1 MLSKLRRSSRP
12 RNARCR
18 AFDFGFLARF
28 RKDTCGGVLIYTAF
42 MLPVILGVSGLAV
55 DTSLWYGNKRG
66 LQAMADVAA
75 LSAALEMTRIN
86 DETLAKTAA
95 KADAVSNGLDEAEGD
110 TLEINTPPKYG
121 SFAGQNGMFEAIV
134 TRPVP
139 TFLARLVYPDQVI
152 VAARA
157 VATVAGSSVPCV
169 LALEENDK
177 DAIKVNNGSF
187 FANGCKVQ
195 VNSSDSKALHVFNN
209 ASMTGDEINIVG
221 GYQNQGYI
229 SSEPNTG
236 MPTAG
241 DPFSGLSAPS
251 FSGCDHNNLAFDS
264 GTHVLS
270 EGVYCGGI
278 TLSGSAS
285 VEFEPGMHIMQDG
298 GFSASGNTSVVGEEV
313 TVYMAGDSAISVS
326 GQADIDLSAPMTG
339 DYAGMLLYGDPN
351 ASTNVQHQITGNGN
365 LTYNGFMY
373 FPTAE
378 LKYNGNGLGSTADYT
393 AVIAR
398 ILRFGGNGELHF
410 MYDPDDDDVPTIP
423 GGATV
428 TLVE

>member
-1 MLSKLRRSSRP
+1 MNFERDLSMTRTIT
-12 RNARCR
+12 
-18 AFDFGFLARF
+18 RF
-28 RKDTCGGVLIYTAF
+28 RPKLTHFCRDRSGGVLIYIAF
-42 MLPVILGVSGLAV
+42 MMPVILGVAGLAV
-55 DTSLWYGNKRG
+55 DASLWYGHKRD
-66 LQAMADVAA
+66 LQATADVAA
-75 LSAALEMTRIN
+75 LTAALEMTRID

-95 KADAVSNGLDEAEGD
+95 KADAITNGFDESKGD
-110 TLEINTPPKYG
+110 TLEINTPPTSG
-121 SFAGQNGMFEAIV
+121 PFAGQNGIFEAIV

-157 VATVAGSSVPCV
+157 VASVAGSSVACV
-169 LALEENDK
+169 LALEENAK

-251 FSGCDHNNLAFDS
+251 FSSTDCEHNDLAFDE
-264 GTHVLS
+264 GIHVLS
-270 EGVYCGGI
+270 PGVYCGGLS
-278 TLSGSAS
+278 LSGTAS
-285 VEFEPGMHIMQDG
+285 VEFEAGMHIMQDG